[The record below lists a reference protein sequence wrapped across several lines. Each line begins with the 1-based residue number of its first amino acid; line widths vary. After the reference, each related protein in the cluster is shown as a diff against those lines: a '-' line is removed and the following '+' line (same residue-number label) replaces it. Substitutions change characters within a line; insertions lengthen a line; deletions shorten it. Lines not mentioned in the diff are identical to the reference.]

1 MIFLNWFRETNLLYD
16 SETSSSSNKQ
26 RVATVVSHELA
37 HQWFGNLVTLK
48 WWDDLWLNE
57 GFANYIEYIGAA
69 NYHPDWELEAQ
80 FNTDD
85 LHPAMEL
92 DASAESHPIIQEVND
107 PDQITEIF
115 DSITY
120 KKGCSVIRMLENF
133 MGAEEFRKGI
143 HNFLESHKFS
153 GAVTPDLWSSLAAAS
168 SKNLQI
174 GSIMD
179 TWTRQMGYPVLHVS
193 TIELGEKWGVRQ
205 ERFLRGGNSSASFR
219 VLRMTISG
227 TSL

>member
-1 MIFLNWFRETNLLYD
+1 MI
-16 SETSSSSNKQ
+16 
-26 RVATVVSHELA
+26 SHELA
-37 HQWFGNLVTLK
+37 HMWFGNLVTLK

-133 MGAEEFRKGI
+133 MGAEEFKKGI

-153 GAVTPDLWSSLAAAS
+153 GAISRHEKSIQISTKAIIATGKLAP
-168 SKNLQI
+168 KR
-174 GSIMD
+174 SIKM
-179 TWTRQMGYPVLHVS
+179 PK
-193 TIELGEKWGVRQ
+193 I
-205 ERFLRGGNSSASFR
+205 SAKR
-219 VLRMTISG
+219 LI
-227 TSL
+227 LA